1 MSVMAPLLGA
11 IVLVGCST
19 GTDQDDPPVA
29 RAYDQYLRWSDLRQV
44 VPMDAAAEDSAAMAQ
59 AYIDNWLQQQVELHH
74 AESNL
79 APSEK
84 EFEAELRDYRNSL
97 LMIAFED
104 ALVRQ
109 RLDTVI
115 SEQEL
120 QAYYE
125 ANRAAFDLTED
136 ILRARWFKLDGV
148 EPRTVKRLEERFL
161 SGKPEL
167 MREVEIGL
175 AEKGVSIID
184 RTSLWMTASELRN
197 EVPLD
202 QLPAVGP
209 DGKRLIIRSDSTV
222 WFLDV
227 VELRSRHAAA
237 PIELV
242 RQRIRTGLLNQRKL
256 SLIETMRKDLFKEAT
271 QAKDVEAY

>member
-1 MSVMAPLLGA
+1 MAPLLGA

-104 ALVRQ
+104 AL
-109 RLDTVI
+109 
-115 SEQEL
+115 
-120 QAYYE
+120 AKKKK
-125 ANRAAFDLTED
+125 A
-136 ILRARWFKLDGV
+136 
-148 EPRTVKRLEERFL
+148 
-161 SGKPEL
+161 
-167 MREVEIGL
+167 GL
-175 AEKGVSIID
+175 APGSIAATRKTFLLQHTIRWLCRRGVS
-184 RTSLWMTASELRN
+184 RERKTPVN
-197 EVPLD
+197 P
-202 QLPAVGP
+202 
-209 DGKRLIIRSDSTV
+209 
-222 WFLDV
+222 
-227 VELRSRHAAA
+227 
-237 PIELV
+237 
-242 RQRIRTGLLNQRKL
+242 GL
-256 SLIETMRKDLFKEAT
+256 F
-271 QAKDVEAY
+271 